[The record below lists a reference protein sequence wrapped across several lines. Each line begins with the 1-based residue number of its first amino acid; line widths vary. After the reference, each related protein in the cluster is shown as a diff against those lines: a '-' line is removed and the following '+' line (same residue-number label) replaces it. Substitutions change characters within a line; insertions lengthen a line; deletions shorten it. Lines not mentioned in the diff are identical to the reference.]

1 MDTPMLV
8 QLTLDFEEHQTP
20 VQVNQDDVL
29 DCLERLRPMLMR
41 MARNYHLD
49 QDDVMQDAALIILE
63 TLPKI
68 DVSRNPVPYLRV
80 AVRRHVW
87 LQAHSTPD
95 TSSLHEP
102 LSEDGLT
109 LEDLL
114 PAPVQLPDQR
124 ADKRVKATRT
134 ALRRLPLDEQL
145 YMKSVH
151 ALDFAVNRRAEQRT
165 RNRKAISASAYLHLR
180 ADKKLARSV
189 WS

>member
-1 MDTPMLV
+1 MSHPHDTLV
-8 QLTLDFEEHQTP
+8 I
-20 VQVNQDDVL
+20 
-29 DCLERLRPMLMR
+29 DCLEKLRPMLLQL
-41 MARNYHLD
+41 ARNYRID

-68 DVSRNPVPYLRV
+68 DVNRDPVPYLRV

-87 LQAHSTPD
+87 QLAHHTPD

-102 LSEDGLT
+102 LTEDGNLT
-109 LEDLL
+109 LED
-114 PAPVQLPDQR
+114 VLPDPSPLPDKR
-124 ADKRVKATRT
+124 ADKRIKATRT

-151 ALDFAVNRRAEQRT
+151 TLDFAVNRRAEQRT